1 MTDDAPRRP
10 AEGTRMKTI
19 THVLIADDHPM
30 VRDAL
35 RRTLL
40 LLDPALQVL
49 EAADYA
55 GVVRALQMGLDTTP
69 GEPARALMALVDLHM
84 PGMDRVD
91 GLRRL
96 RLQFPAVPLVVASGE
111 DDPAVIRATLAA
123 GALGFLP
130 KSEPPEVL
138 QQALRLVLGGGT
150 YTPAQALAD
159 LRHGAAPPRPDAG
172 GLTPR
177 QLDVLRCLMRGQPNK
192 LIARELG
199 LTEGTVKIHIAA
211 ILRVLQARNRT
222 EAVVVARDLGL
233 QA

>member
-1 MTDDAPRRP
+1 MQ
-10 AEGTRMKTI
+10 
-19 THVLIADDHPM
+19 VLIADDHPM

-40 LLDPALQVL
+40 LVEPDVQVL

-55 GVVRALQMGLDTTP
+55 SALQLMQTESLQL
-69 GEPARALMALVDLHM
+69 ALLDLHM
-84 PGMDRVD
+84 PGMDRVN

-96 RLQFPAVPLVVASGE
+96 RLLFPQLPIAVVSGE
-111 DDPAVIRATLAA
+111 DDPVVIRATLSA
-123 GALGFLP
+123 GAVGFLP
-130 KSEPPEVL
+130 KSESPKVL

-150 YTPAQALAD
+150 YMPALALAD
-159 LRHGAAPPRPDAG
+159 LRHGAPPPRPDAG

-192 LIARELG
+192 LIAREMG

>member
-1 MTDDAPRRP
+1 
-10 AEGTRMKTI
+10 MK
-19 THVLIADDHPM
+19 VLIADDHPL

-35 RRTLL
+35 KRTLL
-40 LLDPALQVL
+40 LVEPGAQVL

-55 GVVRALQMGLDTTP
+55 GALQLMQTESLQL
-69 GEPARALMALVDLHM
+69 ALLDLHM

-96 RLQFPAVPLVVASGE
+96 RLLFPQLPIALASGE
-111 DDPAVIRATLAA
+111 DDPVVIRATLSA
-123 GALGFLP
+123 GAVGFLP
-130 KSEPPEVL
+130 KSESPELL

-150 YTPAQALAD
+150 YLPAQALAD
-159 LRHGAAPPRPDAG
+159 RRHGAPPPKPNAS

>member
-1 MTDDAPRRP
+1 MN
-10 AEGTRMKTI
+10 
-19 THVLIADDHPM
+19 VLIADDHPM

-40 LLDPALQVL
+40 LVQPDAVVHEADGFAGALRVLDEQRPAL
-49 EAADYA
+49 
-55 GVVRALQMGLDTTP
+55 
-69 GEPARALMALVDLHM
+69 ALMDLHM
-84 PGMDRVD
+84 PGLDRASPIEGV
-91 GLRRL
+91 RRL
-96 RLQFPAVPLVVASGE
+96 RLLHPAVKLVVVSGE
-111 DDPAVIRATLAA
+111 DDPAVIRGVLSA
-123 GALGFLP
+123 GAAGFLP
-130 KSEPPEVL
+130 KSEAPEVL
-138 QQALRLVLGGGT
+138 QQALRLVLGGGS
-150 YTPAQALAD
+150 YMPPQALSD
-159 LRHGAAPPRPDAG
+159 LRHGAAPPRPDPG

-177 QLDVLRCLMRGQPNK
+177 QLEVLRCLMRGQPNK

>member
-1 MTDDAPRRP
+1 
-10 AEGTRMKTI
+10 MK
-19 THVLIADDHPM
+19 VLIADDHPM

-35 RRTLL
+35 KRTLL
-40 LLDPALQVL
+40 LVEPGAQVL

-55 GVVRALQMGLDTTP
+55 GALHLLQTESLQL
-69 GEPARALMALVDLHM
+69 ALLDLHM

-96 RLQFPAVPLVVASGE
+96 RLLFPQVPFAVASGE
-111 DDPAVIRATLAA
+111 DDPVVIRATLSA
-123 GALGFLP
+123 GAVGFLP
-130 KSEPPEVL
+130 KSEAPEVL

-150 YTPAQALAD
+150 YMPAQALAD
-159 LRHGAAPPRPDAG
+159 LRHGAPPPRPDAS

-177 QLDVLRCLMRGQPNK
+177 QMDVLRCLMRGQPNK

-222 EAVVVARDLGL
+222 EAVVVARNLGL